1 MSIGD
6 VNSAERGSGARFNDG
21 TIDLTLLPPW
31 CWAEYAERVDDDGT
45 FQLFY
50 GSELEALI
58 SFWSGDDDAI
68 HLVLDGLTD
77 DDYQLAA
84 EVFAYGARK
93 YAAWNWA
100 KGMPWSVPVAC
111 YLRHMLTAD
120 PDLEDG
126 ESGISHR
133 GHAVCNL
140 IMLAQFAQLCPDM
153 DDRPQEI
160 RPEWHAASER
170 AQGLTDVPEVRLGNP
185 FIRDVTGPDCFD
197 VTYWTD
203 SGAMITEELLNLPTS
218 VLNNLVELS
227 VEEQESRERT
237 LRATGELRWNY

>member
-6 VNSAERGSGARFNDG
+6 VNSPERGSGARFNDG
-21 TIDLTLLPPW
+21 KLDLTLLPPW
-31 CWAEYAERVDDDGT
+31 CWGEYAERVDDDGT

-68 HLVLDGLTD
+68 HAVLDGLTD

-120 PDLEDG
+120 PDSEDG
-126 ESGISHR
+126 ESGIAHR

-140 IMLAQFAQLCPDM
+140 IMLAQFASLCPDM

-160 RPEWHAASER
+160 RPEWHVKVER
-170 AQGLTDVPEVRLGNP
+170 AQEAVTDVRLS
-185 FIRDVTGPDCFD
+185 GPDRFE

-203 SGAMITEELLNLPTS
+203 DGAMIIEELLNLPTS
-218 VLNNLVELS
+218 VLNALVELA
-227 VEEQESRERT
+227 VEEQESRERI
-237 LRATGELRWNY
+237 LRASGRLI